1 MQRKLE
7 RFQKIAHCANI
18 SRDSFKRQ
26 LRKTTAYCEELFSEY
41 ERIVA
46 ERDKLVKLLHETQNE
61 NASIHFLGDTITQR
75 VGHLKEQ
82 LKVRKKIYI
91 YQSGIFSLSIN
102 CFLFLGLWVYLLIFN
117 LLKIGLKSLR

>member
-7 RFQKIAHCANI
+7 HFQKIVHSMQI
-18 SRDSFKRQ
+18 SRDSFKKQ
-26 LRKTTAYCEELFSEY
+26 LKKTTLYCEELFSEY

-46 ERDKLVKLLHETQNE
+46 ERDKLVTLLHETENE

-82 LKVRKKIYI
+82 LKVDNKEKICIKLFIGFFKYGYVIARSYTKVPSNNWRWQRKI
-91 YQSGIFSLSIN
+91 
-102 CFLFLGLWVYLLIFN
+102 
-117 LLKIGLKSLR
+117 